1 MPRNT
6 LVLSKVTAPEKALID
21 QAAAERGTTTSSL
34 IRDAVLALVSQ
45 TAPTTR
51 P

>member
-21 QAAAERGTTTSSL
+21 QAAAAQGKTTSSFL
-34 IRDAVLALVSQ
+34 RDAALALI
-45 TAPTTR
+45 TTDGPT